1 VFTTQSLLL
10 NTQKIALVYQNYA
23 IETSAIESIIYIFW
37 ELQGKNRHFFMEE
50 KNLEINL
57 SFTF

>member
-23 IETSAIESIIYIFW
+23 IETSAIGIIIWIFW
-37 ELQGKNRHFFMEE
+37 EMQGENGGFFWEE
-50 KNLEINL
+50 KNLEFFL
-57 SFTF
+57 SL